1 METYTW
7 LRTFADSC
15 HLLFMFLF
23 FIGVVIFIFRPG
35 AKKVHDETSNMI
47 FRNDDKP
54 APPEDGRSKA
64 DQRKTRP
71 EPKEAR

>member
-7 LRTFADSC
+7 LRAFADSW
-15 HLLFMFLF
+15 HLLFMFCF
-23 FIGVVIFIFRPG
+23 FIGVFIYILRPG
-35 AKKVHDETSNMI
+35 ASKVHDETANMI

-54 APPEDGRSKA
+54 ESENYVAPNGRHS
-64 DQRKTRP
+64 

>member
-7 LRTFADSC
+7 LRTFADSW

-23 FIGVVIFIFRPG
+23 FIGVFIFILRPG
-35 AKKVHDETSNMI
+35 SNKVHKDSANMI

-54 APPEDGRSKA
+54 GGGNTGPSKA
-64 DQRKTRP
+64 RHEDQ
-71 EPKEAR
+71 KEAR

>member
-7 LRTFADSC
+7 LRAFADSW
-15 HLLFMFLF
+15 HLLFMFCF
-23 FIGVVIFIFRPG
+23 FIGVFIYILRPG
-35 AKKVHDETSNMI
+35 ASKVHDETANMI

-54 APPEDGRSKA
+54 ESENYVTSAGRHS
-64 DQRKTRP
+64 

>member
-7 LRTFADSC
+7 LRAFADSW

-23 FIGVVIFIFRPG
+23 FIGVFVYILRPG
-35 AKKVHDETSNMI
+35 ANKVHDETANSI

-54 APPEDGRSKA
+54 SGGDGTPRDA
-64 DQRKTRP
+64 RHD

>member
-7 LRTFADSC
+7 LRTFADSW

-23 FIGVVIFIFRPG
+23 FIGVFIFILRPG
-35 AKKVHDETSNMI
+35 SKKVHDDTANMI

-54 APPEDGRSKA
+54 GGGNTGPSRESQKDHR
-64 DQRKTRP
+64 
-71 EPKEAR
+71 EAR

>member
-7 LRTFADSC
+7 LRTFADSW

-23 FIGVVIFIFRPG
+23 FIGVFIFILRPG
-35 AKKVHDETSNMI
+35 SKKVHEDTANMI

-54 APPEDGRSKA
+54 GGGNTGPSTGGRKDS
-64 DQRKTRP
+64 
-71 EPKEAR
+71 KEAR

>member
-7 LRTFADSC
+7 LRAFADSW

-23 FIGVVIFIFRPG
+23 FIGVFIYILRPG
-35 AKKVHDETSNMI
+35 ASKVHDETANMI

-54 APPEDGRSKA
+54 ESDVPDTDKGRKS
-64 DQRKTRP
+64 

>member
-7 LRTFADSC
+7 LRAFADSW

-23 FIGVVIFIFRPG
+23 FIGVFVYILRPG
-35 AKKVHDETSNMI
+35 ASKVHDETANSI

-54 APPEDGRSKA
+54 EGGDHAHQNGRHS
-64 DQRKTRP
+64 